1 MTSSLDARL
10 RNLLQAIDT
19 SPGFDERVMARVRA
33 ESDAAAERRAAKA
46 RAEEIERYE
55 LARRRHSWG
64 AWVRRLPTLDVLGV
78 AVLSAIVARA
88 LWVPLASGAT
98 AEFLAMYAFQILT
111 GIGALLVLAPLPA
124 LLLLRRRAAE

>member
-33 ESDAAAERRAAKA
+33 ELDAEAERRAAKA

-55 LARRRHSWG
+55 RARRMQSWG
-64 AWVRRLPTLDVLGV
+64 AWVRRLPALDILGV
-78 AVLSAIVARA
+78 AVLAAIVGRA

-98 AEFLAMYAFQILT
+98 VEFLSMYAFQILT
-111 GIGALLVLAPLPA
+111 WIGALLVLAPLPA